1 MLAELPHHYLFQQTQ
16 LSDASYVYLELIYQ
30 CGTLYKESAGM
41 NVRRQEE
48 IPAWYI
54 GIRRHI
60 SSTEC
65 KISLQ
70 YLYVAGNATTNAW
83 FNISVLPWMR

>member
-1 MLAELPHHYLFQQTQ
+1 MMLAELPHQSCLFLQTH
-16 LSDASYVYLELIYQ
+16 LSDVSYVYLEVIYQ
-30 CGTLYKESAGM
+30 CGTLYKENAGI

-48 IPAWYI
+48 IPAQYI

-65 KISLQ
+65 KICLQ
-70 YLYVAGNATTNAW
+70 YLCVACNATTNA
-83 FNISVLPWMR
+83 